1 MVFPPKLKKG
11 DLIGITCPA
20 GFMAAEK
27 AQTCIHTLQDWG
39 YEVLVGQTLGSESQ
53 TYFSGTD
60 EERLDELQAMLDNKE
75 IKAILFGRGGYGMGR
90 IIDKLNFKKFKK
102 NPKWVIGFSDIT
114 IFHCHVLNNYKIASL
129 HAPMAAAF
137 NDDGYKNEYVN
148 SLAQVLKAK
157 KSKYS
162 FAPDANNQ
170 NGKATGTLVGGNLT
184 LFTHTIGTRSEVNTD
199 DCILFLEDIGE
210 QIYGVDR
217 MLIQLKRSG
226 KLKNLAAL
234 IIGGFTDTKDTDRP
248 FGKTVSEVFAEH
260 TAEYDFPICYNF
272 PVSHD
277 AENYALIVGGKYQLS
292 LSPDKC
298 TLKEV

>member
-20 GFMAAEK
+20 GYMAAEK
-27 AQTCIHTLQDWG
+27 AATCIHTLQDWG
-39 YEVLVGQTLGSESQ
+39 YEVLVGKTLGSESQ

-60 EERLDELQAMLDNKE
+60 EERLDELQAMLDDKNV
-75 IKAILFGRGGYGMGR
+75 KAILFGRGGYGMGR

-114 IFHCHVLNNYKIASL
+114 IFLNHVLKNYKIATL

-137 NDDGYKNEYVN
+137 NDDGFKNEYIA
-148 SLAQVLKAK
+148 SLANVLKGK
-157 KSKYS
+157 KSKYN
-162 FAPDANNQ
+162 FAADSSNQ

-184 LFTHTIGTRSEVNTD
+184 LFTHVIGTSSEVKTD
-199 DCILFLEDIGE
+199 GCILFLEDIGE

-248 FGKTVSEVFAEH
+248 FGKTVKEVFEEH
-260 TAEYDFPICYNF
+260 TAGYDYPICYNF

-277 AENYALIVGGKYQLS
+277 AENYALKVGGKYQLQ
-292 LSPDKC
+292 LTPTKC
-298 TLKEV
+298 TLKEI